1 MMDVKFK
8 GSKILILCSTDNMI
22 WQFLLPHIQDLKN
35 YGAQIECICTK
46 TGFWFDELKDKYHLT
61 MIDLPMTRS
70 PLSFKNLKAY
80 FKLKKLQKQNGYDII
95 YCQQAVGG
103 MLGRLVGKKF
113 NLPVIYTAHG
123 YFFFKGNSKVKNF
136 VFKTAEKILSKW
148 TNVLI
153 TINDEDYLSSKKFYC
168 KNLYKVSGIGLDV
181 DKYNNQDFNKTEFK
195 KSLGLSEQD
204 KVILSVAEFIKRKN
218 HKTMLKTFAKL
229 DRNDVKFVLCGS
241 GKLQNK
247 MKKLASKLKI
257 EDKVIFLG
265 YRKDVDKIM
274 QVSNLFYHQSF
285 HEGLTVSIMEAM
297 YYGLPVV
304 ASNVRGNADLVMP
317 QGGILTDANDMNLQ
331 IKAINKILNNEKL
344 SESMAKFNKNEVNK
358 YLLSNVKQQF
368 KEIYK
373 ENRFI

>member
-1 MMDVKFK
+1 
-8 GSKILILCSTDNMI
+8 
-22 WQFLLPHIQDLKN
+22 
-35 YGAQIECICTK
+35 
-46 TGFWFDELKDKYHLT
+46 
-61 MIDLPMTRS
+61 
-70 PLSFKNLKAY
+70 
-80 FKLKKLQKQNGYDII
+80 
-95 YCQQAVGG
+95 
-103 MLGRLVGKKF
+103 
-113 NLPVIYTAHG
+113 
-123 YFFFKGNSKVKNF
+123 
-136 VFKTAEKILSKW
+136 
-148 TNVLI
+148 
-153 TINDEDYLSSKKFYC
+153 
-168 KNLYKVSGIGLDV
+168 
-181 DKYNNQDFNKTEFK
+181 
-195 KSLGLSEQD
+195 
-204 KVILSVAEFIKRKN
+204 
-218 HKTMLKTFAKL
+218 
-229 DRNDVKFVLCGS
+229 VLCGS